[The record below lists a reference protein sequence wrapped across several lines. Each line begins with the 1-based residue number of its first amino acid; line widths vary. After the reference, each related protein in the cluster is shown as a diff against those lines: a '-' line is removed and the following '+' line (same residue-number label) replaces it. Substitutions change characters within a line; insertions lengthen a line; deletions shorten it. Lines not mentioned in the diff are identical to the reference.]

1 MKDMEKETQS
11 TETAGKLIAELSDN
25 PHFSTLPDILAREGI
40 DRSIFMISMRYR
52 LECFVSEHTGDNEE
66 LKEESYHYILP
77 AIAVYKALQTHTEA
91 ALVLFREMWL
101 NGAKLGAEYLRQKA
115 QNESFLRNWIPSV
128 TPKKTETGAF
138 LFRIDHVTDHET
150 EYHVLRCPYVQ
161 FCHDYGCPE
170 IITVFCD
177 SDDLSFGKIH
187 PRLLWGR
194 TKTIGRGDPYCN
206 FKYTLLEEAHEEAY
220 S

>member
-1 MKDMEKETQS
+1 MEKETKPA
-11 TETAGKLIAELSDN
+11 ETVSELIAEISGN
-25 PHFSTLPDILAREGI
+25 PHFRTLPDILAREGI
-40 DRSIFMISMRYR
+40 DGNLFMTRMRDR
-52 LECFVSEHTGDNEE
+52 FEHFALEHAGDNEE

-77 AIAVYKALQTHTEA
+77 AIAVYKTLLTYTENA
-91 ALVLFREMWL
+91 PELFREMWL

-115 QNESFLRNWIPSV
+115 RDEAFLQNWIPSV

-161 FCHDYGCPE
+161 FCQAYGCPE

-177 SDDLSFGKIH
+177 SDDISFGRIH

-206 FKYTLLEEAHEEAY
+206 FKYTLLEERQEET
-220 S
+220 